1 VAERQRAHDDDL
13 KRSDA
18 REEPASDAAEERQI
32 IRAERLEAARPRRRA
47 AVGRGVTIGGHVKAP
62 SVLLKARAIDVCRR
76 GSGSPLSSGLIDA
89 VALSLLGGV
98 ADRAEWSADVRR
110 ALWVFEDAAYVARLR
125 ARKVPWA
132 MEQLKAAARI
142 RRERLI
148 HLSVLRKR
156 GAPLPSLGDY
166 DKATEA
172 LAAAEV
178 YYVARQQCTIAVAEA
193 EEQAHVSA
201 EQGVPLRRGRRRK
214 QPEPRTILDARW
226 HGGHPDQ
233 HSIPWLLIR
242 VEVWRDIRAE
252 ARPTEGRVSRSDA
265 LAEVLLEELKAGDRS
280 CYRLIDNLRR
290 ELEEDGSRSA
300 PALARAMTALHART
314 FRGLQVRLSQALK
327 PCPPD
332 ATSHL
337 RDVVRGSRRR
347 V

>member
-13 KRSDA
+13 ERSDVA
-18 REEPASDAAEERQI
+18 DAPASDAAELREI
-32 IRAERLEAARPRRRA
+32 LRAERLEAARPRRRA
-47 AVGRGVTIGGHVKAP
+47 AVGRGVTIGGHLKAP
-62 SVLLKARAIDVCRR
+62 PLLLKARAIDACRR

-89 VALSLLGGV
+89 LALSLLGGV

-110 ALWVFEDAAYVARLR
+110 ALWVCEDAADGARLR
-125 ARKVPWA
+125 ARRVPWA
-132 MEQLKAAARI
+132 LEQLRAAARI
-142 RRERLI
+142 RRERLV
-148 HLSVLRKR
+148 HLSVLRRR
-156 GAPLPSLGDY
+156 GASLPPLDDY
-166 DKATEA
+166 EKETEA

-178 YYVARQQCTIAVAEA
+178 YYVARQQCTIAMAEA
-193 EEQAHVSA
+193 EKQAHVFA
-201 EQGVPLRRGRRRK
+201 EQGIPPRRGRRPK
-214 QPEPRTILDARW
+214 QPEPRTILDGRW

-233 HSIPWLLIR
+233 HSIPWLLLR
-242 VEVWRDIRAE
+242 VEIWRDIRAE

-265 LAEVLLEELKAGDRS
+265 LAEVLLEELKAGDRR

-332 ATSHL
+332 PTSHR
-337 RDVVRGSRRR
+337 RDVVRGSRRH